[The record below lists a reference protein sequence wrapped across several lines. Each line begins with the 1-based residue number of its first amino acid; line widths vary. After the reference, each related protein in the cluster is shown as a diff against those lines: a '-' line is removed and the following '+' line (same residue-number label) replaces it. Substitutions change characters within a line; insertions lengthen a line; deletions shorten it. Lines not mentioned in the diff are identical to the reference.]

1 MVDAAPSHGGLKVFI
16 CHASE
21 DKPAVRELCRKLRDA
36 GFVPWLDDQELL
48 PGEDWNDRINTAVRA
63 SDAVLVCLSR
73 SAVSK
78 AGYLQ
83 KEIGHALDVAE
94 EQPEGATFLIP
105 VKLEPCQI
113 PRRLTRWQSGD
124 LSQEGGLE
132 RLLTTLRER
141 ARQIDRDY
149 TAAESQLVRPFML
162 PTPKPRWRYAYWLAA
177 TLILIVVG
185 GVFWYSERVPRPITP
200 TRLQPQDMVAVPGAT
215 FVMGRDQD
223 DSVEEAPAHAT
234 IIQPFW
240 IDRFQVSNKQYLA
253 FVRSTNHRAPPN
265 WREEAVVSGREN
277 DPVTMVSWGD
287 AEAFCEWKGRRL
299 PTEAEWE
306 FAARGSDGR
315 LYPWGEDFRQALV
328 NSAESGLTH
337 VLPVDVHVQN
347 VSPFGVREMSGN
359 VWEWCRDDFV
369 LYPGST
375 ARLVIPPGAKAIRG
389 GSFASD
395 RRHVT
400 TTARNL
406 ERPATLSSTI
416 GFRCAQ

>member
-1 MVDAAPSHGGLKVFI
+1 
-16 CHASE
+16 
-21 DKPAVRELCRKLRDA
+21 
-36 GFVPWLDDQELL
+36 
-48 PGEDWNDRINTAVRA
+48 
-63 SDAVLVCLSR
+63 
-73 SAVSK
+73 
-78 AGYLQ
+78 
-83 KEIGHALDVAE
+83 
-94 EQPEGATFLIP
+94 
-105 VKLEPCQI
+105 
-113 PRRLTRWQSGD
+113 
-124 LSQEGGLE
+124 
-132 RLLTTLRER
+132 
-141 ARQIDRDY
+141 
-149 TAAESQLVRPFML
+149 
-162 PTPKPRWRYAYWLAA
+162 
-177 TLILIVVG
+177 
-185 GVFWYSERVPRPITP
+185 RPITP

-359 VWEWCRDDFV
+359 
-369 LYPGST
+369 
-375 ARLVIPPGAKAIRG
+375 
-389 GSFASD
+389 
-395 RRHVT
+395 
-400 TTARNL
+400 
-406 ERPATLSSTI
+406 
-416 GFRCAQ
+416 